1 MNINVWTNF
10 SKRVNST
17 LQPTGGTQIS
27 VVLKENCSLEN
38 PVFIVSTPI
47 TDYTYVEAFGHYYF
61 VSDIVNINATQS
73 EIHCG
78 LDPMATYKSEIG
90 ATSAYVVYD
99 ETANSDIQD
108 SRLAVHATPTVTR
121 ATTSAYDN
129 FSPTGSVIVTAT
141 GEDKTH
147 VYSIGANDIQKL
159 IPDVNT
165 QIQAIFAQDWT
176 PVDSFIDIYYGIISA
191 IKQIVGSSRVADNI
205 TDIRWIPF
213 SYTGSG
219 GSGPIKVGC
228 YTTTVTGY
236 EMAFGVSRLHT
247 YTASVNIPWQFSDW
261 RNAEPY
267 SQVYIRIP
275 FVGVINIP
283 ASALKGNSSLSLFS
297 SLDALTGDIAM
308 DLYAGSQIIG
318 SYGASTSA
326 KIPIGNNAP
335 SIGQIVNSFLSV
347 PSMVAGKAQ
356 GIASGLSEA
365 FTTAFNNS
373 PQSVGGVSSA
383 AAAGLNGNLECYV
396 VTHGTVVAPSSVS
409 SVMGTP
415 AMAVKTLGNLSGYIQ
430 CSGASVSGSMHAG
443 DREAINGMLN
453 SGFFYE

>member
-17 LQPTGGTQIS
+17 LQPTGGTQIT

-61 VSDIVNINATQS
+61 VTDIVNINATQS

-121 ATTSAYDN
+121 ATASAYDN

-147 VYSIGANDIQKL
+147 VYSINANDVEKL

-165 QIQAIFAQDWT
+165 QVANIFAQDWT
-176 PVDSFIDIYYGIISA
+176 PTDSLLDIYYGIISA

-213 SYTGSG
+213 SYTGSAG
-219 GSGPIKVGC
+219 TDTIKAGC
-228 YTTTVTGY
+228 YDTQVTGY
-236 EMAFGVSRLHT
+236 KLAFGVSRLHT

-267 SQVYIRIP
+267 SQVYLRIP
-275 FVGVINIP
+275 FVGVINLP
-283 ASALKGNSSLSLFS
+283 ASSLKGLSSLSLFS
-297 SLDALTGDIAM
+297 SLDALTGDISM
-308 DLYAGSQIIG
+308 DLYAGSQIVG

-335 SIGQIVNSFLSV
+335 SIGQIANSFLSV
-347 PSMVAGKAQ
+347 PTMIAGKAH
-356 GIASGLSEA
+356 GIMSGLSEA
-365 FTTAFNNS
+365 FTTAFNNA

-383 AAAGLNGNLECYV
+383 SSAGLNGNLECYV
-396 VTHGTVVAPSSVS
+396 ITHGTTIAPSSVA

-415 AMAVKTLGNLSGYIQ
+415 TMAVKTLGNLSGYIQ

-443 DREAINGMLN
+443 DREVINGMLN
-453 SGFFYE
+453 GGFFYE